1 MALPPD
7 VRSIRIPVFSNQTQ
21 EPDIENIVTRSIKD
35 RFIRDGRLSVVDSD
49 TADSV
54 LTGIVL
60 RYNLRPLSY
69 DTQNNVTS
77 YLAELN
83 ISVTH
88 KTASGQVLSK
98 RKVDTKE
105 VYKVEQL
112 VAQSEINRKVAL
124 LEAASTSAESILSL
138 VVEAF

>member
-7 VRSIRIPVFSNQTQ
+7 IRSIRIPVFSNQTQ

-83 ISVTH
+83 IAVTH